1 MSGAQSGEPPQPAA
15 RLSKQAAYQ
24 GAVEAVSAIMIATGL
39 GYWADQKLDTAPFG
53 LIVGAVI
60 GFCAFVLRLMR
71 LRPLLEPP
79 PSDGGG
85 SEDSA
90 PRDSRQE

>member
-1 MSGAQSGEPPQPAA
+1 MSGGEPPQPAA
-15 RLSKQAAYQ
+15 RIEKQAAYP
-24 GAVEAVSAIMIATGL
+24 GAVEAVFAIMIAIGL
-39 GYWADQKLDTAPFG
+39 GYWADQKLDTGPVW

-71 LRPLLEPP
+71 LRPVLEQP
-79 PSDGGG
+79 PSDAEG

>member
-1 MSGAQSGEPPQPAA
+1 MSGGQSGEPPQPAG
-15 RLSKQAAYQ
+15 RVHNPAAYQ
-24 GAVEAVSAIMIATGL
+24 GAVEAVGAIMICTGL
-39 GYWADQKLDTAPFG
+39 GYWADQKLDTGPVW

-71 LRPLLEPP
+71 LRPLLEPS
-79 PSDGGG
+79 PSDASG

-90 PRDSRQE
+90 PQGPRQE

>member
-1 MSGAQSGEPPQPAA
+1 MSGGESGERPRPAA
-15 RLSKQAAYQ
+15 GISRGAAYE
-24 GAVEAVSAIMIATGL
+24 GALEAVFAILIATGL
-39 GYWADQKLDTAPFG
+39 GYWADRKLDTAPVAM
-53 LIVGAVI
+53 IVGAVI

-71 LRPLLEPP
+71 LRPPPEPS
-79 PSDGGG
+79 PSDAGG